1 MNKRE
6 YCESRESV
14 AYYSGLNGLEI
25 KGIDNTMK
33 ELAEYIRMSEEIAAN
48 IDALKDALKQYMR
61 ETGVDSLTGTEHKA
75 SYKAVVSSRIDT
87 TALKKDAPEI
97 AAKYT
102 RTTESRRFTFA

>member
-1 MNKRE
+1 MN
-6 YCESRESV
+6 
-14 AYYSGLNGLEI
+14 
-25 KGIDNTMK
+25 IDNTMK
-33 ELAEYIRMSEEIAAN
+33 ELAEYIRMGEEIAAN
-48 IDALKDALKQYMR
+48 IDALKDQIKQYMNDNQL
-61 ETGVDSLTGTEHKA
+61 ETLTGAEHKA